1 MRMRRAGAMAMP
13 MDMAREHRAIAA
25 QRRVEGIGVCLVLIR
40 TRVVAPVFV
49 MDMPVLDERRSK
61 GMGMAAVMMAGFDA
75 PRLGLVRMAP
85 AVRVVV
91 AGEKREVVAMSVAA
105 VAVGMTMRAAAH
117 LAQSRNRYPS
127 AERDQRDARSGLDE
141 MAEARRDRD
150 PGEPDD
156 RGNQQRRKY
165 MAGSGQK
172 SRARGL
178 ALRPAALPRDQ
189 RDRRPVIGDNGVQDA
204 DDANGADQQKSGIG
218 WKIHR
223 GVSQISGGRLAFGQ
237 RRARGAAIAADRR
250 FKAIMPT
257 IERKCPSARL
267 SRLIISGG
275 LCVPF
280 AHPIPGTGQDNI
292 QRRRGPAPAPSL
304 SSRDFRGMDLRGRA
318 GLPATGQST
327 KSDECP
333 L

>member
-1 MRMRRAGAMAMP
+1 
-13 MDMAREHRAIAA
+13 
-25 QRRVEGIGVCLVLIR
+25 
-40 TRVVAPVFV
+40 
-49 MDMPVLDERRSK
+49 
-61 GMGMAAVMMAGFDA
+61 
-75 PRLGLVRMAP
+75 
-85 AVRVVV
+85 
-91 AGEKREVVAMSVAA
+91 MSVAA

-117 LAQSRNRYPS
+117 LAQSRNRHPS
-127 AERDQRDARSGLDE
+127 AECDQRDARSGLDE
-141 MAEARRDRD
+141 MAEARGDRD

-156 RGNQQRRKY
+156 CGDQQRRKY
-165 MAGSGQK
+165 MASSGQK

-237 RRARGAAIAADRR
+237 RRARGAAIAAGRQ

-267 SRLIISGG
+267 SRLIISGW
-275 LCVPF
+275 LVCS
-280 AHPIPGTGQDNI
+280 I
-292 QRRRGPAPAPSL
+292 RPSYP
-304 SSRDFRGMDLRGRA
+304 RDRTRQHSATTRA
-318 GLPATGQST
+318 GPRTVLVIEGLPRDGPTRASGLAG
-327 KSDECP
+327 DRAIH
-333 L
+333 